1 MDFLRILHTVI
12 HLKPI
17 QLTYQLWYRLK
28 TRLPVKT
35 EGAVSYYGVGEL
47 SFQPYVYNQQS
58 YHGDLTFS
66 FLNIKHQ
73 FDKEIDWNY
82 NAYGKLWTYNLT
94 YFDFLNQE
102 HLDKGEAV
110 HLIKQFFQ
118 GYDTIQDGKE
128 PYPTSLRIINLVK
141 FIRTYRLQYAGL
153 EALMA
158 KDVYRL
164 RKNLEYHL
172 LANHLLENAFALF
185 MAGHFLQNT
194 AVLDQG
200 RSLLLS
206 QLKEQILGD
215 GAHFELSPMYHQ
227 LMFYRV
233 LDCIQLCPINDEAY
247 PVLRSYAGK
256 MLAWLQRVTF
266 SNGAIPLVND
276 AAKKINPNSQE
287 LFRYAAQL
295 SINQENLS
303 LGASGYRMFRK
314 DTYELFID
322 IGNLQPSYQ
331 PGHAHAD
338 TFNFILYSNKAPFIV
353 DTGTSTYEIG
363 KRRSI
368 ERATLSHNTVSVKG
382 QNSSDVWSGFR
393 VGKRAQVIVEK
404 DNENEVAAAH
414 NGFAANH
421 HRSWKM
427 LDKNIIVQDT
437 LSTSELG
444 IASFHFHPDV
454 HIQSAEGEV
463 VVTDRGTIHLE
474 NANSIKVENYNYAP
488 EFNKL
493 LPSKK
498 IVVEFTERLVSTI
511 TI

>member
-1 MDFLRILHTVI
+1 MKNLFHTLI

-17 QLTYQLWYRLK
+17 QVRYQLWYRIK
-28 TRLPVKT
+28 SRLPDKK
-35 EGAVSYYGVGEL
+35 EGAVPYYEVGEL
-47 SFQPYVYNQQS
+47 SFQPYLYNQQS
-58 YHGDLTFS
+58 YHGDFTFS
-66 FLNIKHQ
+66 FLNIKHR

-82 NAYGKLWTYNLT
+82 DAYGKLWTYNLN
-94 YFDFLNQE
+94 YFDFLNQHGLKQE
-102 HLDKGEAV
+102 VGISLIHNFIQSYDAV
-110 HLIKQFFQ
+110 R
-118 GYDTIQDGKE
+118 DGKE
-128 PYPTSLRIINLVK
+128 PYPTSLRIINIVK
-141 FIRTYRLQYAGL
+141 FLSIHRLKPTG
-153 EALMA
+153 ALSLLA

-164 RKNLEYHL
+164 QHNLEYHL

-227 LMFYRV
+227 LMFYRM
-233 LDCIQLCPINDEAY
+233 LDCIQLCPKNDEAY
-247 PVLRSYAGK
+247 SVLRSYAGK

-266 SNGAIPLVND
+266 SNGDIPLVND

-295 SINQENLS
+295 SIDQENS
-303 LGASGYRMFRK
+303 PLGASGYRMFRK

-338 TFNFILYSNKAPFIV
+338 TFNFILYSKKAPFIV

-363 KRRSI
+363 KRRSL
-368 ERATLSHNTVSVKG
+368 ERATLSHNTVSEKG
-382 QNSSDVWSGFR
+382 LNSSDVWSGFR
-393 VGKRAQVIVEK
+393 VGKRAQVTIEK
-404 DNENEVAAAH
+404 DNENEVAASH
-414 NGFAANH
+414 NGFAAKH

-427 LDKNIIVQDT
+427 LDKKIIVQDT

-463 VVTDRGTIHLE
+463 VVTDRGTIHFE
-474 NANSIKVENYNYAP
+474 NANSIKVEDYNYAP

-498 IVVEFTERLVSTI
+498 LVVEFTERLVSTI
-511 TI
+511 TL